1 MDNNALASYSLDE
14 LIDMLDDT
22 LDKAVRFPFGKKD
35 LVDVGKMTEIV
46 YRIRRL
52 IPEEI
57 DDAKHIVSD
66 RTAIIEKAKQE
77 AAAIIKDAEARR
89 KQILDHEDIMREAHT
104 RANEIITAAQKESNS
119 LYAAAN
125 QFADTKLA
133 TLENVLSKDL
143 ADIHMLRT
151 NLAGKSGQPQ
161 QVPPQKTVQPAPAPR
176 PAQPAAPK
184 K

>member
-14 LIDMLDDT
+14 LIDKLDEC
-22 LDKAVRFPFGKKD
+22 LDKAVRVPFGKKD
-35 LVDVGKMTEIV
+35 LVDVETMTEIV

-77 AAAIIKDAEARR
+77 AASIIKEAEAKRQ
-89 KQILDHEDIMREAHT
+89 QILDHEDIMREAHA
-104 RANEIITAAQKESNS
+104 RANEIITAAQKESNN
-119 LYAAAN
+119 LYSAAN

-133 TLENVLSKDL
+133 SLETLLSRDL

-151 NLAGKSGQPQ
+151 SLANKSGNVQPQ
-161 QVPPQKTVQPAPAPR
+161 AQQRPAQQR
-176 PAQPAAPK
+176 PAQPQQTAPK